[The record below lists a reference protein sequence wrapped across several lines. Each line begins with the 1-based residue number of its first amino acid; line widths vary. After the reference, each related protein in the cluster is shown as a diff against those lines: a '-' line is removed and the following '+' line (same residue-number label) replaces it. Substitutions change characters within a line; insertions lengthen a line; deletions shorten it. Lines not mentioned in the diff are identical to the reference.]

1 MLPLPTSARSFF
13 VALLRWEGASE
24 EEIEDS
30 IESLAVCDEAAQYL
44 MVQGGAAGVAEL
56 VIDGNCTTTIAFG
69 ECDDVLK
76 VYEIARDVYNF
87 TKVERSLL
95 C

>member
-30 IESLAVCDEAAQYL
+30 IDTLVEVDAAAQYL
-44 MVQGGAAGVAEL
+44 MLQGGRAGVAQSQYEDEP
-56 VIDGNCTTTIAFG
+56 VTVTFG

-76 VYEIARDVYNF
+76 IYEIARDVYNF
-87 TKVERSLL
+87 CQVERSLL

>member
-13 VALLRWEGASE
+13 VAMLRWEGTDE
-24 EEIEDS
+24 EEIADS
-30 IESLAVCDEAAQYL
+30 IESLAAMDEAAQYL
-44 MVQGGAAGVAEL
+44 MVQGGTAG
-56 VIDGNCTTTIAFG
+56 IAQLDDEGSSITVSFG

-76 VYEIARDVYNF
+76 IYEIARDVYNF
-87 TKVERSLL
+87 TNVERSLL